1 MKNLV
6 FNKRWLVFAFAFV
19 TLIALGIWT
28 LDEESGTSISAIVI
42 GTVLLL
48 GYVFVFPICCV
59 INSQG
64 ITVYYAFGIIKKK
77 AAWNELKYIEDH
89 HSTNRAFPW
98 WREYQIAYFKTKF
111 PLWEIAYIPQNK
123 KTIHLIEKYYGK
135 SIKKYG

>member
-1 MKNLV
+1 MKDLV
-6 FNKRWLVFAFAFV
+6 FNIRWLMFALAFA

-28 LDEESGTSISAIVI
+28 FDVEIGTSICAIVI
-42 GTVLLL
+42 GGLLLL
-48 GYVFVFPICCV
+48 GYVFIFPICCV

-77 AAWNELKYIEDH
+77 VTWNKLKYIEDH

-111 PLWEIAYIPQNK
+111 PLWEKACIPKNR
-123 KTIHLIEKYYGK
+123 KTTRLIEKYYGK